1 MKRRTTWFA
10 AVPVLLVAALV
21 GFQAYTQAQTAE
33 DPVVRKIIE
42 LGTKDN
48 RVMTW
53 NDYASNRFGG
63 RETGTNSYN
72 DATAWA
78 VWQFRQFGLQAEL
91 EEVGELPVGFNRG
104 PWFGKMLKPAE
115 KPLRFGTPSFTAG
128 TKGIQRGPV
137 VILKADPF
145 SIPGRAQGGQPVAKE
160 IAEKKRAAVQAAIAE
175 VNANK
180 AAFKGAWVLIPGA
193 SSGFA
198 RDGRRG
204 SKLPDGSPEYLD
216 AEMMPP
222 LTKALVDAGALGTI
236 QSATPPSPIQ
246 PENNSEAPINILD
259 GFVESWDKLPQL
271 PDIKLLN
278 TQYNDIKA
286 LVEKKEPV
294 VLEFDIRNHFK
305 MGPVKYH
312 NVVATLRGTAHPDE
326 YIVIGGH
333 FDAFTGGT
341 GGVDDGSGFAPG
353 MEAIRLIA
361 AAGAKPKRSIV
372 FIAFAAEEQGLVGS
386 QAWLKKH
393 PELHGKIVMMINR
406 DGSPSAITGATVPE
420 TWYAD
425 FQAIAAPLANLNPRW
440 PFRLVRGVPRAHATS
455 PGGTDSSSFE
465 MQAIPTLSFATSS
478 ARTGADG
485 KEIPSYPYSY
495 AWHTLND
502 LYSELVPYTEHQQH
516 SALVTAVVAYGVA
529 NLDKPLTRDGVYLA
543 DGLYATLTVGA
554 GDQARQIMTTLDF
567 VNAPLAAANF
577 VRIVEGK
584 APQPAGRGGGP
595 PPGVGGGGR
604 GGGRGGAEA
613 PPIGQVLDV
622 KGGLATMQIVSDVQK
637 SVAVPKLPKTTN
649 KALRHDAA
657 GVLGLSGPN
666 TFYLTLQKKGG
677 LDGRYAALGKVIAGA
692 DLLQGLK
699 KGEPIRAVRITRVG
713 QAARDFKTD
722 DEAFG
727 KLMGQKKN

>member
-1 MKRRTTWFA
+1 MKTRWPCLALGIALLIAAMGIQALPFA
-10 AVPVLLVAALV
+10 
-21 GFQAYTQAQTAE
+21 QAAE
-33 DPVVRKIIE
+33 DPVLRKIIE
-42 LGTKDN
+42 LGTKN
-48 RVMTW
+48 NQVMTW

-78 VWQFRQFGLQAEL
+78 VWQFRQFGLTAEL
-91 EEVGELPVGFNRG
+91 EEVGEVPVGFNRG

-145 SIPGRAQGGQPVAKE
+145 SIPGRAQGGQPVPKE
-160 IAEKKRAAVQAAIAE
+160 AVEKKRAAIQAAIAE
-175 VNANK
+175 INADK
-180 AAFKGAWVLIPGA
+180 AAFRGAWVLIPGA

-216 AEMMPP
+216 AETMPA
-222 LTKALVDAGALGTI
+222 LTKALVAAGALGTI
-236 QSATPPSPIQ
+236 QSSTPPSAIQ
-246 PENNSEAPINILD
+246 PENNSEPPLSILD
-259 GFVESWDKLPQL
+259 GFVASWDTLPQL

-278 TQYNDIKA
+278 TEYNDIKA

-294 VLEFDIRNHFK
+294 VLEFDIRNWFK

-312 NVVATLRGTAHPDE
+312 NVVATLRGTTYPDE

-361 AAGAKPKRSIV
+361 AAGAKPKRSII

-393 PELHGKIVMMINR
+393 PELHAKIVMMINR
-406 DGSPSAITGATVPE
+406 DGAPSAITGATVPE

-425 FQAIAAPLANLNPRW
+425 FQSIAAPLSALNPRW
-440 PFRLVRGVPRAHATS
+440 PFKLARGVPRAHATS

-465 MQAIPTLSFATSS
+465 MQSIPTLSFATTS
-478 ARTGADG
+478 ARTGPDR
-485 KEIPSYPYSY
+485 KEIPSYTYSY

-516 SALVTAVVAYGVA
+516 SAMVTALVAYGVA
-529 NLDKPLTRDGVYLA
+529 NLDKPLTRAGVYLA
-543 DGLYATLTVGA
+543 DGLYATLTIGA
-554 GDQARQIMTTLDF
+554 GDQARQIMTTLDY
-567 VNAPLAAANF
+567 VNAPLATANF
-577 VRIVEGK
+577 MRITEGK
-584 APQPAGRGGGP
+584 TPQAGGRGGGP
-595 PPGVGGGGR
+595 PPGMGFGGPPR
-604 GGGRGGAEA
+604 PEP
-613 PPIGQVLDV
+613 PPIGQVLDI
-622 KGGLATMQIVSDVQK
+622 KGGLAAMQIVSDVQK
-637 SVAVPKLPKTTN
+637 TVAVPKLPKTTN
-649 KALRHDAA
+649 KALKHDAA

-666 TFYLTLQKKGG
+666 TFYLTMQKKGG
-677 LDGRYAALGKVIAGA
+677 LDGKYAALGTVIAGA

-699 KGEPIRAVRITRVG
+699 KGDAIRAVRITRVG
-713 QAARDFKTD
+713 QAARDFKAD

-727 KLMGQKKN
+727 KLMERKK

>member
-1 MKRRTTWFA
+1 MKTRWPWLALGLALLTA
-10 AVPVLLVAALV
+10 AM
-21 GFQAYTQAQTAE
+21 GFQALPFAQAAE

-42 LGTKDN
+42 LGTKN
-48 RVMTW
+48 NQVMTW

-78 VWQFRQFGLQAEL
+78 VWQFKQFGLDARL

-104 PWFGKMLKPAE
+104 PWFGKMLKPTE
-115 KPLRFGTPSFTAG
+115 KALRFGTPSFTAG

-145 SIPGRAQGGQPVAKE
+145 SVPGRAQGGQPAPKE
-160 IAEKKRAAVQAAIAE
+160 NVEKKRAAVQAAIAE

-180 AAFKGAWVLIPGA
+180 AAFNGAWVLIPGA

-204 SKLPDGSPEYLD
+204 SKLADGSPEYLD
-216 AEMMPP
+216 AEMMPA
-222 LTKALVDAGALGTI
+222 LTKALVAAGALGTI

-246 PENNSEAPINILD
+246 PDRNSEPPLSILD
-259 GFVESWDKLPQL
+259 GFVASWETLPVL

-278 TQYNDIKA
+278 TQFNEIKA
-286 LVEKKEPV
+286 LAEKGEPV
-294 VLEFDIRNHFK
+294 VLEFDIRNWFT

-312 NVVATLRGTAHPDE
+312 NVVATLRGTTYPDE

-420 TWYAD
+420 GWYED
-425 FQAIAAPLANLNPRW
+425 FKAITAPLATLHPKW
-440 PFRLVRGVPRAHATS
+440 PFKLARGVPRAHATS

-465 MQAIPTLSFATSS
+465 MQSIPTLSFAT
-478 ARTGADG
+478 TGARMGPDG
-485 KEIPSYPYSY
+485 KEIPSYTYSY

-516 SALVTAVVAYGVA
+516 SALATAVVAYGVA

-543 DGLYATLTVGA
+543 DGLYATLTVGT
-554 GDQARQIMTTLDF
+554 GDDVRQIMTTLDF
-567 VNAPLAAANF
+567 VNAPLATANF
-577 VRIVEGK
+577 VRIAEGK
-584 APQPAGRGGGP
+584 APQPGGRGGGP
-595 PPGVGGGGR
+595 PPGMGFGGPAR
-604 GGGRGGAEA
+604 PEP
-613 PPIGQVLDV
+613 PPIGQVLDI
-622 KGGLATMQIVSDVQK
+622 KGGLATIQIVSDVQK

-649 KALRHDAA
+649 KALKHDTA

-677 LDGRYAALGKVIAGA
+677 LDGKYAALGKVIAGA
-692 DLLQGLK
+692 DRLPGLK
-699 KGEPIRAVRITRVG
+699 QGDAIRSIRITRVG
-713 QAARDFKTD
+713 QAARDFKAD
-722 DEAFG
+722 DEAFK
-727 KLMGQKKN
+727 KLMELKK

>member
-1 MKRRTTWFA
+1 MKTRWPWLALGIALLTA
-10 AVPVLLVAALV
+10 AM
-21 GFQAYTQAQTAE
+21 GFQALPFAQAAE

-42 LGTKDN
+42 LGTKN
-48 RVMTW
+48 NQVMTW

-78 VWQFRQFGLQAEL
+78 VWQFRQFGLTAEL

-104 PWFGKMLKPAE
+104 PWFGKMLKPEE
-115 KPLRFGTPSFTAG
+115 KSLRFGTPSFTAG

-145 SIPGRAQGGQPVAKE
+145 SIAGRAQGGQPVPKE
-160 IAEKKRAAVQAAIAE
+160 NVEKKRAAIQAAIAE
-175 VNANK
+175 INADK

-216 AEMMPP
+216 AEMMPA
-222 LTKALVDAGALGTI
+222 LTKALVAAGALGTI
-236 QSATPPSPIQ
+236 QSATPPSPAQ
-246 PENNSEAPINILD
+246 PDRNSEPPINILD
-259 GFVESWDKLPQL
+259 GFVESWDTLPVL

-278 TQYNDIKA
+278 TQYSEIKA

-294 VLEFDIRNHFK
+294 VLEFDIRNWFK

-312 NVVATLRGTAHPDE
+312 NVVATLRGTTYPDE

-386 QAWLKKH
+386 QGWLKKH

-425 FQAIAAPLANLNPRW
+425 FQSIAAPLSALNARW
-440 PFRLVRGVPRAHATS
+440 PFKLVRGVPRAHATS

-465 MQAIPTLSFATSS
+465 MQSIPTLSFAT
-478 ARTGADG
+478 TGARMGPDG

-543 DGLYATLTVGA
+543 DGLYATLTVGS
-554 GDQARQIMTTLDF
+554 GDDVRQIMTTLDY
-567 VNAPLAAANF
+567 VNAPLATANF
-577 VRIVEGK
+577 MRITEGK
-584 APQPAGRGGGP
+584 TPQPGGGRGGP
-595 PPGVGGGGR
+595 PPGAGGGR
-604 GGGRGGAEA
+604 GGGRGAEV
-613 PPIGQVLDV
+613 PPIGQVLDI

-637 SVAVPKLPKTTN
+637 SVAIPKLPKTAN
-649 KALRHDAA
+649 KALKHDAA

-677 LDGRYAALGKVIAGA
+677 LDGKYAALGKVIAGA
-692 DLLQGLK
+692 DRLAGLK
-699 KGEPIRAVRITRVG
+699 KGDAIRNIRITRVG
-713 QAARDFKTD
+713 QAARDFKAD
-722 DEAFG
+722 DEAFK
-727 KLMGQKKN
+727 KLMEGKK

>member
-1 MKRRTTWFA
+1 MKTRLPWLA
-10 AVPVLLVAALV
+10 LGIALLVAAMGL
-21 GFQAYTQAQTAE
+21 QALPYAQGSE

-42 LGTKDN
+42 LGTRDN
-48 RVMTW
+48 QVMTW

-63 RETGTNSYN
+63 RETGSNSYT

-78 VWQFRQFGLQAEL
+78 VWQFRQFGLTAEL

-104 PWFGKMLKPAE
+104 PWFGKMLQPAE
-115 KPLRFGTPSFTAG
+115 KSLRFGTPSFTAG

-160 IAEKKRAAVQAAIAE
+160 NVEKKRAAVQAAISE
-175 VNANK
+175 INANK

-216 AEMMPP
+216 AAMMPP

-236 QSATPPSPIQ
+236 QSATPPSAAQ
-246 PENNSEAPINILD
+246 PDRNSEPPLSILD
-259 GFVESWDKLPQL
+259 GFVASWDTLPVL

-278 TQYNDIKA
+278 TQYNEIKT

-312 NVVATLRGTAHPDE
+312 NVVATLRGTTYPDE
-326 YIVIGGH
+326 CIVIGGH
-333 FDAFTGGT
+333 FDAFTGAT

-353 MEAIRLIA
+353 MEAVRLIA
-361 AAGAKPKRSIV
+361 AAGAKPKRSIIFV
-372 FIAFAAEEQGLVGS
+372 AFAAEEQGLVGS
-386 QAWLKKH
+386 QAWLKRH

-425 FQAIAAPLANLNPRW
+425 FQAITAPLAAINPKW
-440 PFRLVRGVPRAHATS
+440 PFTLARGVPRAHATS

-465 MQAIPTLSFATSS
+465 MLAIPTLNFATTS
-478 ARTGADG
+478 ARTGPDG

-529 NLDKPLTRDGVYLA
+529 NLDKPLTRAGVYLPDGIFA
-543 DGLYATLTVGA
+543 DITIGS
-554 GDQARQIMTTLDF
+554 GDAQTRIMTTLDY
-567 VNAPLAAANF
+567 VNAPLATANF
-577 VRIVEGK
+577 IRIAEGK
-584 APQPAGRGGGP
+584 APQPGGGRGGP
-595 PPGVGGGGR
+595 PPGAGGGR
-604 GGGRGGAEA
+604 GGGRGADV

-622 KGGLATMQIVSDVQK
+622 KGGLATMQIVSEVQK
-637 SVAVPKLPKTTN
+637 SVAIAKLPKTTN
-649 KALRHDAA
+649 KALKHDGA
-657 GVLGLSGPN
+657 GILGLSGPN
-666 TFYLTLQKKGG
+666 TFYLALQKNKG
-677 LDGRYAALGKVIAGA
+677 LDGKYAALGNVVAGL
-692 DLLQGLK
+692 DRLGNLK
-699 KGEPIRAVRITRVG
+699 KGDAVRSIRITRVG

-722 DEAFG
+722 DEAFAR
-727 KLMGQKKN
+727 LMAAKR

>member
-1 MKRRTTWFA
+1 MKTRVTWFA
-10 AVPVLLVAALV
+10 LGIALLSAAV

-236 QSATPPSPIQ
+236 QSSTPPSAIQ
-246 PENNSEAPINILD
+246 PENNSEPPLSILD
-259 GFVESWDKLPQL
+259 GYVESWDKLPQL

-312 NVVATLRGTAHPDE
+312 NVVATLRGTTYPDE

-353 MEAIRLIA
+353 MEAIRLVA
-361 AAGAKPKRSIV
+361 AAGAKPKRSII

-406 DGSPSAITGATVPE
+406 DGSPSAIIGATVPE

-425 FQAIAAPLANLNPRW
+425 FQAITAPLANLNPRW
-440 PFRLVRGVPRAHATS
+440 PFKLARGVPRAHATS

-465 MQAIPTLSFATSS
+465 MQAIPTLNFATTG
-478 ARTGADG
+478 ARTGPDG
-485 KEIPSYPYSY
+485 KEIPSYTYSY

-516 SALVTAVVAYGVA
+516 SAMVTAVVAYGVA

-543 DGLYATLTVGA
+543 DGLYATLTIGA

-567 VNAPLAAANF
+567 ANAPLATANF

-584 APQPAGRGGGP
+584 SPQPGGRGGGP
-595 PPGVGGGGR
+595 PPGMGFGGPAR
-604 GGGRGGAEA
+604 PEP

-649 KALRHDAA
+649 KALKHDIV
-657 GVLGLSGPN
+657 GILGLSGPN
-666 TFYLTLQKKGG
+666 TFYVTLQKNKG
-677 LDGRYAALGKVIAGA
+677 LDGRYPALGKVIAG
-692 DLLQGLK
+692 LGQLQGLQ

-727 KLMGQKKN
+727 KLMTK

>member
-1 MKRRTTWFA
+1 MKTRVTRFA
-10 AVPVLLVAALV
+10 LGIVLLSAAV
-21 GFQAYTQAQTAE
+21 GFQAYTQAQAAD
-33 DPVVRKIIE
+33 DPVVRRIIE

-63 RETGTNSYN
+63 RETGTSSYN

-236 QSATPPSPIQ
+236 QSAAPPSPIQ

-294 VLEFDIRNHFK
+294 VLEFDIRNWFK

-312 NVVATLRGTAHPDE
+312 NVVATLRGTTYPDE

-353 MEAIRLIA
+353 MEAIRLVA

-420 TWYAD
+420 TWYED
-425 FQAIAAPLANLNPRW
+425 FKAIAAPLANVNPRW

-465 MQAIPTLSFATSS
+465 MQVIPTLSFATSS
-478 ARTGADG
+478 ARTGPDG

-502 LYSELVPYTEHQQH
+502 LYSELVPYTEHQRH
-516 SALVTAVVAYGVA
+516 SAMVTAVVAYGVA
-529 NLDKPLTRDGVYLA
+529 NLDKPLPREGVYLA
-543 DGLYATLTVGA
+543 DGLYATLTIGA

-567 VNAPLAAANF
+567 ANAPLATANF
-577 VRIVEGK
+577 VRMVEGK
-584 APQPAGRGGGP
+584 SPQPGGRGGGP
-595 PPGVGGGGR
+595 PPGMGFGGPAR
-604 GGGRGGAEA
+604 PEP

-649 KALRHDAA
+649 KALKHDIV
-657 GVLGLSGPN
+657 GILGLSGPN
-666 TFYLTLQKKGG
+666 TFYLTLQKNKG
-677 LDGRYAALGKVIAGA
+677 LDGKYPALGKVIAG
-692 DLLQGLK
+692 LSQLQDLK
-699 KGEPIRAVRITRVG
+699 KGEPIRSVRITRVG

-727 KLMGQKKN
+727 RLMKK